1 MEIHTIGGSRRRGED
16 MAVDMYIRARGR
28 TTVITEVGFFPAYS
42 ICQVYRKFGGDK
54 GRRGS
59 KFLPLIL

>member
-28 TTVITEVGFFPAYS
+28 TKVEFEEDDSMSPQGFE
-42 ICQVYRKFGGDK
+42 
-54 GRRGS
+54 RRHLAQ
-59 KFLPLIL
+59 K